1 MGKTILAAD
10 DSESIRQMIR
20 FSLQGAGHELIEV
33 SDGAQALAW
42 LESQAADLIITDLD
56 MPKLDGLSLIRKLR
70 AMPDYRRVPV
80 VVLTTESDGAVKQK
94 ARAAGATGWITKPF
108 TPRQLVGVVQ
118 KILN

>member
-94 ARAAGATGWITKPF
+94 AKAAGATGWITKPF